1 MLSWS
6 GCDAVRGSRDSLS
19 GVCEGR
25 GDGVGGLLREGQH
38 KDVQVLA
45 GAHFVVPQL
54 LVRVGARVLAAL
66 AKSGDVG
73 RRVLVVEE
81 TLRKP
86 EAFRVLLDIQSAC
99 SQPSCQDWQVTH
111 VYCRGR
117 SPRLAGQCKAAM
129 ATWACLGS
137 CVMP

>member
-54 LVRVGARVLAAL
+54 LVRVGAPCSGPRS

-81 TLRKP
+81 TP
-86 EAFRVLLDIQSAC
+86 AQA
-99 SQPSCQDWQVTH
+99 
-111 VYCRGR
+111 RG
-117 SPRLAGQCKAAM
+117 L
-129 ATWACLGS
+129 
-137 CVMP
+137 